1 MPQKYNIIF
10 NPARAGQTDG
20 IFFAT
25 GQQTVRKCPL
35 CLIFQSVAYAFPNK
49 TIIFETENTLIPY
62 NPQKRYDM
70 KAIPLFLFT
79 LGCATASAQLNIV
92 PRSDG
97 LKEYT
102 VQNALPYDSL
112 TNVERRSFAALPGQ
126 TLYMHGARNDRDGYW
141 DAFYTSNF
149 LTGSDRTVYKAVNI
163 SVTPAGEVVG
173 KYYEVLKAWTKTD
186 YLSAGCCLLLR
197 EKESGEEMY
206 YNPFRYP
213 LAMTCTGYYEKLK
226 RFVGQTFLS
235 LAKRVETEDGRVV
248 TPAEGAEYRCVDV
261 GLKMNSDGA
270 FLLMEGADGVRV
282 EAFPIGGDEVY
293 EFVSTARIAQ
303 LEKQYGKKH
312 GRQVAFR
319 KVDTGMTREMVIAAW
334 GEPYRKLQRKT
345 DGKTLESWSFS
356 DNRYV
361 ELLDG
366 KVQYV
371 HVY

>member
-1 MPQKYNIIF
+1 MIEVGSTCCRHFLTAGSSFFLFPFFDGPPSRNSDCGNFEFITKLFYNPLQSKHDIFLSERFRIIF
-10 NPARAGQTDG
+10 IQDEE
-20 IFFAT
+20 
-25 GQQTVRKCPL
+25 K
-35 CLIFQSVAYAFPNK
+35 
-49 TIIFETENTLIPY
+49 
-62 NPQKRYDM
+62 
-70 KAIPLFLFT
+70 
-79 LGCATASAQLNIV
+79 
-92 PRSDG
+92 
-97 LKEYT
+97 
-102 VQNALPYDSL
+102 
-112 TNVERRSFAALPGQ
+112 NVG
-126 TLYMHGARNDRDGYW
+126 D
-141 DAFYTSNF
+141 
-149 LTGSDRTVYKAVNI
+149 DRTVYKAVNI
-163 SVTPAGEVVG
+163 SSTPAKEVVG
-173 KYYEVLKAWTKTD
+173 KYYEVVKVWTKTD

-213 LAMTCTGYYEKLK
+213 LSMTCLGYYEKLK

-235 LAKRVETEDGRVV
+235 LAKRVETEDGQVI

-293 EFVSTARIAQ
+293 EFVSTARIGQ
-303 LEKQYGKKH
+303 LEKLYGEKYGKLI
-312 GRQVAFR
+312 AFR

-334 GEPYRKLQRKT
+334 GEPYHKSEVKKEGR
-345 DGKTLESWSFS
+345 TLETLRFS
-356 DNRYV
+356 NDRCV